1 MRTRREQMPV
11 LLCGSALNL
20 RNAPRPSI
28 VRASLRAAR
37 SSLTRSIGV
46 LDSASHALTLYARRA
61 LMQTVQNLT
70 SGAWTFRHGA
80 GLDAQVAERMTAD
93 LALLPPD

>member
-1 MRTRREQMPV
+1 M
-11 LLCGSALNL
+11 
-20 RNAPRPSI
+20 
-28 VRASLRAAR
+28 
-37 SSLTRSIGV
+37 
-46 LDSASHALTLYARRA
+46 LDSASHALTLLGAALDRVDRGPDQVSVLLSDKSVVYARRA